1 MGESKSVDG
10 LFEGRHFDR
19 EVIILCVRWYLRF
32 KLSLRDLV
40 EMMAERG
47 LSLAHTTIMRWVWR
61 YAPEFEK
68 RWKRF
73 AQAVGRSWRV
83 DETYVKIRGEWCY
96 LYRAVDR
103 AGRTVDFRLSAKRD
117 VAAAKAF
124 FRKAIKG
131 QHDAPRT
138 ITLDGYAASHRAV
151 RELKADGL
159 LPAETKL
166 RSSKYL
172 NNLVEQDPSGR
183 ETANRHDAGLQGLRD
198 RGDYDR
204 RYRIDASH
212 PQGTIPT
219 GTSGC
224 PRSTC
229 ACSVECRAPS
239 LKSRQVQHGT
249 LSGAG
254 YLHQS
259 LAELIGLARRKAG
272 ANDRDAHGLFLKQR
286 DAEGLAE
293 HLLQLGLGIDDG
305 LQSLAPAQIGMDHV
319 ALDWARPHD
328 GHFYH
333 EVIEGPR
340 LDPRQ
345 HGHLRTGL
353 DLEGAEG
360 VGLANHRVGARV
372 FGRDR
377 RQVDIDALV
386 LGHQVERLL
395 HAGQHAEGEDVDL
408 HEPQRVDV
416 VLVPLDHLSVDHRG
430 RLDRHEVVEP
440 IVRQHE
446 PAGMLAEM
454 TRCAHELAGE

>member
-1 MGESKSVDG
+1 MGKLMGIEQP
-10 LFEGRHFDR
+10 FEGRHFDR

-73 AQAVGRSWRV
+73 VQAVDRSWRV

-172 NNLVEQDPSGR
+172 NNLIEQNHRGVKQR
-183 ETANRHDAGLQGLRD
+183 IATMLGFKGFATAAITIAGIELMHASARDNSDWDVWVSKADLRLQCAMPCSKLEV
-198 RGDYDR
+198 
-204 RYRIDASH
+204 
-212 PQGTIPT
+212 
-219 GTSGC
+219 
-224 PRSTC
+224 ST
-229 ACSVECRAPS
+229 
-239 LKSRQVQHGT
+239 VQHGT

-259 LAELIGLARRKAG
+259 PQAG
-272 ANDRDAHGLFLKQR
+272 R
-286 DAEGLAE
+286 
-293 HLLQLGLGIDDG
+293 
-305 LQSLAPAQIGMDHV
+305 SL
-319 ALDWARPHD
+319 
-328 GHFYH
+328 
-333 EVIEGPR
+333 
-340 LDPRQ
+340 
-345 HGHLRTGL
+345 
-353 DLEGAEG
+353 
-360 VGLANHRVGARV
+360 
-372 FGRDR
+372 
-377 RQVDIDALV
+377 
-386 LGHQVERLL
+386 
-395 HAGQHAEGEDVDL
+395 
-408 HEPQRVDV
+408 
-416 VLVPLDHLSVDHRG
+416 
-430 RLDRHEVVEP
+430 
-440 IVRQHE
+440 
-446 PAGMLAEM
+446 
-454 TRCAHELAGE
+454 TRN